1 MIPRYTRTMSSR
13 LVYSTDSGR
22 VAAPPQKGAAKR
34 KPEAPTIPAAPDD
47 GWVRLWRT
55 KSGRGGKTAT
65 VITGLPGS
73 PDDVERLGVELRRYI
88 GAGGAVRDSAVEIQG
103 DHRERLQ
110 RRLTELGYRVKLAG
124 G

>member
-1 MIPRYTRTMSSR
+1 MSSR
-13 LVYSTDSGR
+13 LVYSTDGGR
-22 VAAPPQKGAAKR
+22 VAVPQPRGGAKR
-34 KPEAPTIPAAPDD
+34 KPDAPSVPAAPDD

-88 GAGGAVRDSAVEIQG
+88 GAGGAVRDGAVEIQG